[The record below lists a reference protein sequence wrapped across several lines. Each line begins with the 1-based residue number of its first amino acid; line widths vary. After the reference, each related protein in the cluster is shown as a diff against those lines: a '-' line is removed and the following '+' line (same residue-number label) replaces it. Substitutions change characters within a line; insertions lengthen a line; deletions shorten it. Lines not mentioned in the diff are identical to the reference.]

1 MDEKVAKLKTPE
13 ECERFA
19 KNAIER
25 NRRDLADEARKR
37 AVELRAEAY
46 GAKSQAERECLEAI
60 YAYEEVLTA
69 KNGRRTRASRTWQ
82 MIKRHGILGAV
93 ERAVNREAETA
104 GYTALLKM
112 GLQDYAFE
120 AVVVRHPELFSAE
133 TVQHSKAR
141 VDEWKR
147 T

>member
-82 MIKRHGILGAV
+82 MIKQHGILGTV

>member
-1 MDEKVAKLKTPE
+1 MDERVARLKTPE

-37 AVELRAEAY
+37 AVELRAMAY
-46 GAKSQAERECLEAI
+46 GAKSEAERECLEAI
-60 YAYEEVLTA
+60 YAYEEVLTSR
-69 KNGRRTRASRTWQ
+69 NGRRTHASRTWQ
-82 MIKRHGILGAV
+82 MIKRHGILEAV
-93 ERAVNREAETA
+93 ERAVNRETETS
-104 GYTALLKM
+104 GYAALLEM

-120 AVVVRHPELFSAE
+120 AVVMRYPALFSAE
-133 TVQHSKAR
+133 TVEHSKRRIAER
-141 VDEWKR
+141 NQ

>member
-1 MDEKVAKLKTPE
+1 MDEKVTKLKTPE

-37 AVELRAEAY
+37 AVELRAAAY

>member
-1 MDEKVAKLKTPE
+1 MDEKVAKLKTSE

-25 NRRDLADEARKR
+25 SRPDLADEARKR
-37 AVELRAEAY
+37 AVEIRAEAY

-82 MIKRHGILGAV
+82 MIKRHGILEAV

-120 AVVVRHPELFSAE
+120 AVVIRHPELFTPE
-133 TVQHSKAR
+133 TVQRSQNR
-141 VDEWKR
+141 VNEWKR